1 MKKNALLLFMMLIL
15 GTALTHAQESVISKI
30 DYNQLEKYIQSAKE
44 NYPRKQIIA
53 LNTERLRNDVPAAT
67 ISYLDI
73 FNASYIYRPDQ
84 ATAINALNPYVVNG
98 FQFGV
103 NMNIGNFLQ
112 KPFQIKKA
120 KAELKIAQLEEK
132 EYETILTNEV
142 KSRYYNYIYQLSEL
156 KLKTQS
162 AQDNKTVTDDM
173 RYKFEK
179 GEITLLGYNTSRIG
193 SSESDS
199 NRIQAEINFLKA
211 KDALEE
217 IIGKKLDQ
225 IN

>member
-1 MKKNALLLFMMLIL
+1 MIL
-15 GTALTHAQESVISKI
+15 GITSTYAQESIISKI
-30 DYNQLEKYIQSAKE
+30 NYNQLEKYIQSAKE
-44 NYPRKQIIA
+44 NYPRKQIMS
-53 LNTERLRNDVPAAT
+53 LNTERLSNDVKAST
-67 ISYLDI
+67 ISYLDV
-73 FNASYIYRPDQ
+73 FNAAYIYRPDQ
-84 ATAINALNPYVVNG
+84 SSAINASNVLVVNG

-120 KAELKIAQLEEK
+120 KADFKIAQLEEK

-142 KSRYYNYIYQLSEL
+142 KNRYYNYIYQLSEL

-162 AQDNKTVTDDM
+162 AQDNKTVSDDM

-199 NRIQAEINFLKA
+199 SRIQAEIDFLKS

-225 IN
+225 EN

>member
-1 MKKNALLLFMMLIL
+1 MKKNALILFMMSTLCISS
-15 GTALTHAQESVISKI
+15 AYAQESIISKI
-30 DYNQLEKYIQSAKE
+30 NYNQLEKYIQSAKE
-44 NYPRKQIIA
+44 NYPRKQIMA
-53 LNTERLRNDVPAAT
+53 LNTERLSHDVPAAT

-120 KAELKIAQLEEK
+120 KADLKIAQLEEK

-142 KSRYYNYIYQLSEL
+142 KNRYYNYIYQLSEL

-199 NRIQAEINFLKA
+199 NRIQAEIDFLKA

-217 IIGKKLDQ
+217 IIGKKLEQ

>member
-1 MKKNALLLFMMLIL
+1 MKKNSLIL
-15 GTALTHAQESVISKI
+15 FIMSLLGVTSTYAQESIISKI
-30 DYNQLEKYIQSAKE
+30 NYDQLEKYIQSAKE
-44 NYPRKQIIA
+44 YYPRKQIMA
-53 LNTERLRNDVPAAT
+53 LNTERLNNDVKAST

-73 FNASYIYRPDQ
+73 LNAAYIYRPDQ
-84 ATAINALNPYVVNG
+84 SSAINASNVLVVNG

-112 KPFQIKKA
+112 KPFLIKKA
-120 KAELKIAQLEEK
+120 KADFKIAQLEEK
-132 EYETILTNEV
+132 EYETVLTNEV

-162 AQDNKTVTDDM
+162 AQDSKTVTDDM

-199 NRIQAEINFLKA
+199 NRIQAEIDFLKA

-217 IIGKKLDQ
+217 IIGKKIEQ
-225 IN
+225 VN